1 MAPSWPPVIGS
12 DTRPSRM
19 EATCA
24 NAAVLGARGGWH
36 PAPWKGTSQT
46 GRTPTTARMVW
57 LPEVLGLVQRVRG
70 AQLDTRAGLGHA
82 RAPAPQVGSRN
93 QEMLQHAFYAT
104 IGRTLGISC
113 RPSADGRVAGWARA
127 VDPPG
132 PPTDPDVRVAAS
144 GSSSHGFAAQ
154 CRRPPRLAGVGRG
167 YRASRRAKRSQ
178 FIQALRERRSNH
190 LRHNLRR

>member
-104 IGRTLGISC
+104 IGRTLALSC
-113 RPSADGRVAGWARA
+113 EACLGDDGARSDEA
-127 VDPPG
+127 RRA
-132 PPTDPDVRVAAS
+132 PTDS
-144 GSSSHGFAAQ
+144 
-154 CRRPPRLAGVGRG
+154 
-167 YRASRRAKRSQ
+167 
-178 FIQALRERRSNH
+178 
-190 LRHNLRR
+190 